1 MTCLYDL
8 AKNIGYL
15 WTRIKVCD
23 LCDLVKKGLYN
34 LVKELGVSMN
44 ELRGYGLYDLVK
56 NSVAS

>member
-1 MTCLYDL
+1 M
-8 AKNIGYL
+8 
-15 WTRIKVCD
+15 CD